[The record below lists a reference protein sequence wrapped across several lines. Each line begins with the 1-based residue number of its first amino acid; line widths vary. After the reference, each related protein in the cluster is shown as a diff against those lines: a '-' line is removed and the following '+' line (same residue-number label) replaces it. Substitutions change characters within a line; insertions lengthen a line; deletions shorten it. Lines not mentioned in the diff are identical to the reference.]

1 MQLENNQL
9 IDNIIK
15 RNITDTANEITVS
28 ENKIQ
33 DILLEVRKRK
43 KEKNLYT
50 GFRKYAAAAVVAL
63 VFMIVTFAA
72 SDNARAV
79 AVEVIN
85 NIKTVFIMDK
95 DNNVIKRPANEVLIN
110 PCLTKT
116 TDLSDKELSEKMGI
130 EICIPEIF
138 YGDLKLQ
145 NKTEIVAFNKTLTY
159 ETFDT
164 IKDVAEKAISE
175 ENAFKNLREY
185 MPYRSVGCTYVNG
198 KGKIFNIAIM
208 DTVIRVISKNDDIS
222 EVAQT
227 KVGKINAQWI
237 VKSFTEYNGKDMTQK
252 PLGKKTAYALF
263 WSVNGSTYSIVSIDD
278 KSISMDETVKI
289 AEAFMKTQK

>member
-9 IDNIIK
+9 FDNIIK
-15 RNITDTANEITVS
+15 RNISDKANEITVS
-28 ENKIQ
+28 EKNMQ

-50 GFRKYAAAAVVAL
+50 GFRKYAVAAVIAL
-63 VFMIVTFAA
+63 VFMVVTFAA
-72 SDNARAV
+72 SDNARAI

-95 DNNVIKRPANEVLIN
+95 DNNVIERPANEVLIN
-110 PCLTKT
+110 PCLSKT

-130 EICIPEIF
+130 KICIPEIF

-145 NKTEIVAFNKTLTY
+145 NKAEIVAFNKTLSY

-175 ENAFKNLREY
+175 ENAFNSLHEY
-185 MPYRSVGCTYVNG
+185 LPYRSVGCTYRDG
-198 KGKIFNIAIM
+198 KGYIFNIAIM
-208 DTVIRVISKNDDIS
+208 DTVIRVFSKNDDIS

-227 KVGKINAQWI
+227 KVGNINAQWI
-237 VKSFTEYNGKDMTQK
+237 VKSFTDYNGKDMTQK
-252 PLGKKTAYALF
+252 PLGKRTAYALF
-263 WSVNGSTYSIVSIDD
+263 WSTNGSTYSIVSIDD
-278 KSISMDETVKI
+278 KPISMNETVKI
-289 AEAFMKTQK
+289 ADAFMKTQK